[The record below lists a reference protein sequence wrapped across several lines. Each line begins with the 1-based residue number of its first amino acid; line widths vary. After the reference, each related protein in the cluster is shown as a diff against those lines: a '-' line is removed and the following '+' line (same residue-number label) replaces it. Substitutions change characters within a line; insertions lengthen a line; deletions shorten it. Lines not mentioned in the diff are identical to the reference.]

1 MKKLIIVIVIAVTL
15 FCATAIKS
23 QSLIPVSYNHL
34 RESNNSTSINSNKGN
49 ITIYLKANYISPIG
63 ERSTGKLYG
72 LTSEIQFRAE
82 DRMSYLFTFNPL
94 FYRDDDG
101 KLRHDAS
108 IITGGIKF
116 YFEREYLD
124 FRGYFSISGG
134 IMSNRVSNGGFLV
147 LSPALGFEYYITKEF
162 GLNIEAKPIFS
173 LVPLIS
179 FSSGISL
186 NFK

>member
-1 MKKLIIVIVIAVTL
+1 MKKLIIVIAVTL
-15 FCATAIKS
+15 FYATAIKS
-23 QSLIPVSYNHL
+23 QSLISTSSCDLKV
-34 RESNNSTSINSNKGN
+34 SNNNTSINSTKGKT
-49 ITIYLKANYISPIG
+49 TISLKANYISPIG
-63 ERSTGKLYG
+63 NKSSSRLYG
-72 LTSEIQFRAE
+72 LTGEIQFRAE
-82 DRMSYLFTFNPL
+82 DRMSYLFTYNPT
-94 FYRDDDG
+94 FYRGDDG

-134 IMSNRVSNGGFLV
+134 IISNSVSNGGFFV
-147 LSPALGFEYYITKEF
+147 LSPALGFEYYITNEF

>member
-1 MKKLIIVIVIAVTL
+1 MKIFIIVIAFTL
-15 FCATAIKS
+15 FYSNAIRS
-23 QSLIPVSYNHL
+23 QSLISTSYRQL
-34 RESNNSTSINSNKGN
+34 KESNNNTSINSNKGN
-49 ITIYLKANYISPIG
+49 ITINLKANYISPIG
-63 ERSTGKLYG
+63 ERSSGKLYG
-72 LTSEIQFRAE
+72 LTCEIQLRAG
-82 DRMSYLFTFNPL
+82 DRMSYLFTYNPT

-116 YFEREYLD
+116 YFEKEYMD

-134 IMSNRVSNGGFLV
+134 IMSNNVSNGGFFV
-147 LSPALGFEYYITKEF
+147 LSPALGFEYFITNEF

-173 LVPLIS
+173 LAPLIS
-179 FSSGISL
+179 FGSGISL